1 MGRNQNFI
9 EKKLG
14 LSWAKLKFSLVRVV
28 DEVTVIFNLVEGEIE
43 VTVELSLLVLVG
55 GGWVEEKKMKLM
67 LYSTQ
72 LYFKLKFELSLA
84 ILQFLVVQRAI
95 FRLFLGKKCTYFVFL
110 FFFKNNEI
118 RQALKLIHKN
128 ISQY

>member
-1 MGRNQNFI
+1 MIKARN
-9 EKKLG
+9 KLG

-55 GGWVEEKKMKLM
+55 GGWVEEKKTKLM